1 MKIQV
6 NKFSGIMPKKAKD
19 KLPEGMA
26 QTVRGAK
33 TESDDIRPYKSPTGD
48 VELSGSSYK
57 TLFEYLESSTS
68 HWCYFDSIVH
78 WARSPVADDTF
89 ERLYMTGGPA
99 TKAQGVVTFLDSVAD
114 GDTVTYSL
122 TGGTDQAAFSIDGNS
137 GVLSFQ
143 SAPDFEVP
151 TDSDTNNTYVV
162 EITATDGAGSV
173 TQSVTV
179 TVTDVPGILDI
190 RVSTSDIKIIQFD
203 WSSYVGATHYKLFV
217 NPDGVSGFTLLQDN
231 LVGTSTTIEVPTHF
245 TDWVNASYILEVHDG
260 TGKITESSPI
270 SISALMIS
278 SIGYM
283 KASNTGMNDAFGG
296 AISLS
301 ADSNTLA
308 VGATSEDSNANGIST
323 DGSGEANN
331 SAPSSGA
338 VYVFSRSGNSWI
350 QQAYIKA
357 SNTGA
362 GDYFGRA
369 ISLSANGN
377 TLAVGATG
385 ESSNSTG
392 ISTDGTGETDNSTT
406 DSGAVYVFSRSGS
419 TWTQQAYIKAS
430 NAETD
435 DRLGSSVSLS
445 SDGNTLAAGT
455 FVEDSNATGISTDGS
470 GEADNSATSS
480 GAVYVFSRS
489 GNSWTQQAYI
499 KASNT
504 EASDNFGIALDLS
517 PDGDTLAVGAYA
529 EDSNATGISTDGTG
543 ESDNSAGSSG
553 AVYIFSRS
561 GSTWNQQAYIKAS
574 NTDIGDNFGNSVS
587 LSYDGNILAVGAPRE
602 DSNATG
608 ISTDGTGE
616 ADNNLYEPG
625 AVYVFSRSG
634 STWSQQAY
642 VKASNTGR
650 EDSFGKAIS
659 LSADGNTLAVGA
671 YVEDSN
677 ATGISSDGTGEA
689 DNTALSAGTVYVF
702 SRSGNTW
709 SQQSYVKAS
718 NTGGSDWFGLLISLN
733 ADGNTMAVGAYLE
746 DGNAT
751 GIGGDQTNNSVA
763 DSGAVYLY

>member
-1 MKIQV
+1 MMKYRLFQRIV
-6 NKFSGIMPKKAKD
+6 TAVIAIFLVACG
-19 KLPEGMA
+19 
-26 QTVRGAK
+26 
-33 TESDDIRPYKSPTGD
+33 GD
-48 VELSGSSYK
+48 GGGE
-57 TLFEYLESSTS
+57 EPQN
-68 HWCYFDSIVH
+68 
-78 WARSPVADDTF
+78 ASPVFTSNTAASVD
-89 ERLYMTGGPA
+89 ENVIITGYTA
-99 TKAQGVVTFLDSVAD
+99 TATDAD